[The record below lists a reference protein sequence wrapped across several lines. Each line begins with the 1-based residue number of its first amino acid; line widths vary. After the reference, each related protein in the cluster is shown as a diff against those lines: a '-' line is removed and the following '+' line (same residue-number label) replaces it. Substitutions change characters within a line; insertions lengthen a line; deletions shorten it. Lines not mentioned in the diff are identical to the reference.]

1 MSAERFSSD
10 VMALE
15 LEKLIVS
22 KYEWLNRFSEGRNKR
37 PEHEI
42 DRVKREAAVLS
53 QARAD
58 YHKKHEREKVALST
72 K

>member
-1 MSAERFSSD
+1 MTAERFPSD

-22 KYEWLNRFSEGRNKR
+22 KYEWLNRFSDGRNKR

-58 YHKKHEREKVALST
+58 YYRKYEREKNALST
-72 K
+72 